1 MRVIFK
7 KCLFACKLV
16 AFSYVAVSSSDE
28 FQSCTE
34 GSTDDERE
42 LGHKA
47 KKQHIDVLP
56 TNTPIVTLS
65 KLKFVC

>member
-1 MRVIFK
+1 MQISCF
-7 KCLFACKLV
+7 FHIY

-42 LGHKA
+42 LDQPTKA
-47 KKQHIDVLP
+47 KKQHIDVVRP
-56 TNTPIVTLS
+56 TKVTPIVILS
-65 KLKFVC
+65 ELKIVC